1 MSVAPKSQFDSQS
14 DSPTQGFLLSN
25 RECERLGVRREIG
38 AEFETDQLEL
48 LVARFRVIDV
58 RAAGVRVTRVSWST
72 PPPPPQPSEGP
83 ASCDQPSSIR
93 RRR

>member
-14 DSPTQGFLLSN
+14 DSHTQGFLLSN
-25 RECERLGVRREIG
+25 RECDRLGVRREMG

-58 RAAGVRVTRVSWST
+58 TPAGVRVTRVSWST
-72 PPPPPQPSEGP
+72 PPPPPTSAGP
-83 ASCDQPSSIR
+83 ASYDQPSSIR